1 MRKILLFLLFILL
14 IACSEEKGIP
24 LYDKDGKEIDS
35 AKLKELEFQRVQDSI
50 LKNYSGAVKL
60 INQIDSELSKL
71 AQIPETSESYNLET
85 EILQKIDYLSF
96 QLKSQNEEIRKLE
109 LQLKSLAKDNKA
121 NLERIKTLEAII
133 AEKDVVIANQIERI
147 GSLEGELATTKT
159 ERDVAVSEK
168 ITVEKFAM
176 ETVKEKNTAF
186 YVIGR
191 EKNLLENNIIK
202 MEGEGFLGIGGK
214 YITSPDAELKF
225 FTKIDITKDTLIP
238 FPSNSKIEEVVSA
251 HSRRLLE
258 IQAAPSGTDYLRIR
272 SPESFWRTDRMLI
285 IIVEDK

>member
-1 MRKILLFLLFILL
+1 MRKILLFMLFILL
-14 IACSEEKGIP
+14 IACSEEKDLPI
-24 LYDKDGKEIDS
+24 YDKDGKEIDS
-35 AKLKELEFQRVQDSI
+35 ATLKELEFQRVQDSI

-71 AQIPETSESYNLET
+71 SQIPETSESYNLET

-96 QLKSQNEEIRKLE
+96 QLKSQNEEIHKLE
-109 LQLKSLAKDNKA
+109 IQLKSLGKENKA
-121 NLERIKTLEAII
+121 NQERIKTLEAII

-147 GSLEGELATTKT
+147 SNLEVELATTKT

-168 ITVEKFAM
+168 LTVEKFAM

-186 YVIGR
+186 YVIGL
-191 EKNLLENNIIK
+191 EKNLLANNIIK

-214 YITSPDAELKF
+214 YVVSSEAELKF
-225 FTKIDITKDTLIP
+225 FTKIDITKDTLIQ

-251 HSRRLLE
+251 HSRRLLDV
-258 IQAAPSGTDYLRIR
+258 QPATSGTDYLRIR
-272 SPESFWRTDRMLI
+272 NPESFWRTDRMLI